1 MKKQSTLFQAR
12 IAALIVGLAVLLPAC
27 SSLSL
32 EQVDYGWPVESVLK
46 VSENNTVSEGRYVI
60 SFNVAAL
67 AEKEFENPN
76 ALKGKEIRL
85 LRSGEGMYYITGANF
100 KHVYVMKPLASEL
113 QLAQTFEVSKSGLK
127 QPALNKREPYVELL
141 DGSELRVL
149 MTSDELF
156 EEQDLRA
163 EGRR

>member
-1 MKKQSTLFQAR
+1 MKKQNTSYQAKM
-12 IAALIVGLAVLLPAC
+12 AALLVGVVFLLPAC

-32 EQVDYGWPVESVLK
+32 EQVDYGWPVESVLT

-76 ALKGKEIRL
+76 ALRGKEIRL

-100 KHVYVMKPLASEL
+100 KNVYVMKPLASEL
-113 QLAQTFEVSKSGLK
+113 QLVQTFEVSQTGLK

-141 DGSELRVL
+141 DGSNLRVL

-156 EEQDLRA
+156 HEQDLRA